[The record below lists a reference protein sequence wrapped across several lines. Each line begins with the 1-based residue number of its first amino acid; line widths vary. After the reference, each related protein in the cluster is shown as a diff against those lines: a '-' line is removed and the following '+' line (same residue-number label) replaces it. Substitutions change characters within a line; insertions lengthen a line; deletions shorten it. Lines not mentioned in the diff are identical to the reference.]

1 MKGKA
6 NELFISR
13 SRQQTSLI
21 FFFFFFKKKKK
32 KCHFCL
38 PTNLF
43 FKTKILLT
51 PQKYER
57 KKILIPPKSQENS
70 EVA

>member
-1 MKGKA
+1 M
-6 NELFISR
+6 NCLFPDQDNKQVLSI
-13 SRQQTSLI
+13 
-21 FFFFFFKKKKK
+21 FFKKKKK
-32 KCHFCL
+32 KKNLKMPFL
-38 PTNLF
+38 PSYKSFF
-43 FKTKILLT
+43 FKTKVLLT